1 MGRFDMQTPLEI
13 AYRYC
18 EPSEEIRSEIAVQV
32 QRLEKLSPR
41 MTSCCVVVNG
51 PQSRHRRGE
60 PFEVELRIAM
70 PRHRNVVVDRH
81 HNEAP
86 EREYALV
93 AIREAFDAASRQIEG
108 IACDVRGQVN

>member
-1 MGRFDMQTPLEI
+1 MQTPLEI

-18 EPSEEIRSEIAVQV
+18 EPSEEIRCEIAAQV
-32 QRLEKLSPR
+32 QRLEKFSPR
-41 MTSCCVVVNG
+41 ITGCRVVVNG

-60 PFEVELRIAM
+60 LFEVELRIAM
-70 PRHRNVVVDRH
+70 PQHRNVVVDRH

-108 IACDVRGQVN
+108 IARDMRGQVK